1 MDIYCFLLVFLL
13 KKVKMSTFTV
23 SILETSNTS
32 IVKFELNQFITKHQS
47 FEFNNID
54 DAKSSPLAQQLFYL
68 PFVKKVYISNNFIA
82 IERYDIVDWKD
93 VQDEVAEQ
101 IVSYLNNNGVVI
113 NEDAVATKKV
123 AVTVYAEST
132 PNPSVIKF
140 VANKKIV
147 TSLFEFTS
155 IDEAKSSPM
164 ATELFHFPF
173 VKSVF
178 FDENYVSI
186 TKYDIAEW
194 DAITVQLREFI
205 KNYIEAGKEIVS
217 VNATKTQQ
225 TSTKQLDERYEKLD
239 DTSKEIVNILEEYV
253 KPAVASDGGNIQFI
267 SYDAD
272 TKNVSVLLQG
282 ACSGCPSSTYTLKSG
297 IENMLK
303 EMMKGKVE
311 TVEAIN
317 G

>member
-1 MDIYCFLLVFLL
+1 MN
-13 KKVKMSTFTV
+13 TFNV
-23 SILETSNTS
+23 SIQETSNKA

-54 DAKSSPLAQQLFYL
+54 EAKASPLAQQLFYL
-68 PFVKKVYISNNFIA
+68 PFVKKVYISGNFIA
-82 IERYDIVDWKD
+82 VERYDIVEWTD
-93 VQDEVAEQ
+93 VQNEVAEQ
-101 IVSYLNNNGVVI
+101 IEAYLNDGGLVV
-113 NEDAVATKKV
+113 EESAESSKKV

-132 PNPSVIKF
+132 PNPAVIKF

-155 IDEAKSSPM
+155 IDEAKASPM

-194 DAITVQLREFI
+194 DDITIQLREFI
-205 KNYIEAGKEIVS
+205 KNYIENGKEIVS
-217 VNATKTQQ
+217 PEATTAQQ
-225 TSTKQLDERYEKLD
+225 TSTKQLDAKYDGLD
-239 DTSKEIVNILEEYV
+239 DTSKEIINILEEYV

-267 SYDAD
+267 SYDAE

-303 EMMKGKVE
+303 EMMKGRVE

>member
-23 SILETSNTS
+23 SIQETSNST
-32 IVKFELNQFITKHQS
+32 IIKFELNQFITQHKS

-54 DAKSSPLAQQLFYL
+54 EAKSSPIAQQLFYL
-68 PFVKKVYISNNFIA
+68 PFVKKVYISSNFIA
-82 IERYDIVDWKD
+82 VERYDIVDWKD
-93 VQDEVAEQ
+93 VQDEVATQ
-101 IVSYLNNNGVVI
+101 IVNYLNNDGIVI
-113 NEDAVATKKV
+113 TETATETKKV

-155 IDEAKSSPM
+155 IDEAKTSPM

-178 FDENYVSI
+178 FDQNYVSI

-194 DAITVQLREFI
+194 DDITIELRTFI
-205 KNYIEAGKEIVS
+205 KNYIESGKEIVS
-217 VNATKTQQ
+217 LEASKTQQ
-225 TSTKQLDERYEKLD
+225 TSTKQLDDRYEKLD

-267 SYDAD
+267 SYDAN

-303 EMMKGKVE
+303 EMLPGKVDM
-311 TVEAIN
+311 VEAVN

>member
-1 MDIYCFLLVFLL
+1 MNTF
-13 KKVKMSTFTV
+13 KVSV
-23 SILETSNTS
+23 QETSNNA
-32 IVKFELNQFITKHQS
+32 IVKFEVNQFITKHQS

-54 DAKSSPLAQQLFYL
+54 DAKNSPLAQQLFYL
-68 PFVKKVYISNNFIA
+68 PFVKKVYISGNFVA
-82 IERYDIVDWKD
+82 IERFDIVEWND

-101 IVSYLNNNGVVI
+101 IEAYLNDGGIVV
-113 NEDAVATKKV
+113 EESATPKK
-123 AVTVYAEST
+123 APVTVYAEST
-132 PNPSVIKF
+132 PNPSVMKF

-147 TSLFEFTS
+147 VALFEFTS
-155 IDEAKSSPM
+155 IDEAKLSPL

-178 FDENYVSI
+178 LDENYVSI

-194 DAITVQLREFI
+194 EAITIQIREFI
-205 KNYIEAGKEIVS
+205 KDYIEKGKEVVLPEAIETLKKS
-217 VNATKTQQ
+217 
-225 TSTKQLDERYEKLD
+225 SKQVDSHFDTLD
-239 DTSKEIVNILEEYV
+239 DVSKEIVNILEEYV

-267 SYDAD
+267 SYDAAE
-272 TKNVSVLLQG
+272 KNVSVMLQG

-303 EMMKGKVE
+303 EMLPGKVE

>member
-1 MDIYCFLLVFLL
+1 MNTF
-13 KKVKMSTFTV
+13 KVSV
-23 SILETSNTS
+23 QETSNNA
-32 IVKFELNQFITKHQS
+32 IVKFEVNQFITKHQS

-54 DAKSSPLAQQLFYL
+54 EAKTSPLAQQLFYL
-68 PFVKKVYISNNFIA
+68 PFVKKVYISGNFIA
-82 IERYDIVDWKD
+82 VERYNIVEWND

-101 IVSYLNNNGVVI
+101 IEAYLNDGGIVV
-113 NEDAVATKKV
+113 EESAASKKV
-123 AVTVYAEST
+123 PVTVYAEST
-132 PNPSVIKF
+132 PNPAVMKF

-147 TSLFEFTS
+147 TALFEFTS
-155 IDEAKSSPM
+155 IEEAKLSPL

-178 FDENYVSI
+178 IDENYVSI
-186 TKYDIAEW
+186 TKYDVVEW
-194 DAITVQLREFI
+194 QDITIELRELI
-205 KNYIEAGKEIVS
+205 RSYIENGKDVVLPEAIETLKKS
-217 VNATKTQQ
+217 SN
-225 TSTKQLDERYEKLD
+225 QLDSHFESLD
-239 DTSKEIVNILEEYV
+239 DVSKEIVNILEEYV

-267 SYDAD
+267 SYDS
-272 TKNVSVLLQG
+272 TEKNVSVMLQG

-303 EMMKGKVE
+303 EMLPGKVE

>member
-1 MDIYCFLLVFLL
+1 
-13 KKVKMSTFTV
+13 MSTFKV
-23 SILETSNTS
+23 SVQETTNNT
-32 IVKFELNQFITKHQS
+32 IVKFEVNQFITKHQS

-54 DAKSSPLAQQLFYL
+54 DAKISPLAQQLFYL
-68 PFVKKVYISNNFIA
+68 PFVKKVYISANFIA
-82 IERYDIVDWKD
+82 VERYNIVEWSD

-101 IVSYLNNNGVVI
+101 IEAYLNDGGVVI
-113 NEDAVATKKV
+113 EETSTVSKKV
-123 AVTVYAEST
+123 PVTVYAEST
-132 PNPSVIKF
+132 PNPSVMKF
-140 VANKKIV
+140 VANKKLV

-155 IDEAKSSPM
+155 IDDAKLSPL

-178 FDENYVSI
+178 IEENYVSI

-194 DAITVQLREFI
+194 QDITLEIREFI
-205 KNYIEAGKEIVS
+205 KNFVEAGKDV
-217 VNATKTQQ
+217 VLPNASETLQQ
-225 TSTKQLDERYEKLD
+225 STEQLDHKFEALD
-239 DTSKEIVNILEEYV
+239 DTSKEIVNIIEEYV

-267 SYDAD
+267 SYD
-272 TKNVSVLLQG
+272 TENKNVSVLLQG
-282 ACSGCPSSTYTLKSG
+282 ACSGCPSSTFTLKNG

-303 EMMKGKVE
+303 QMLPGKVD

>member
-1 MDIYCFLLVFLL
+1 MD
-13 KKVKMSTFTV
+13 TFTV
-23 SILETSNTS
+23 SIQETSNKA

-54 DAKSSPLAQQLFYL
+54 EAKTSPLAQQLFYL
-68 PFVKKVYISNNFIA
+68 PFVKKVYISGNFIA
-82 IERYDIVDWKD
+82 VERYDIVEWTD
-93 VQDEVAEQ
+93 VQSEVAEQ
-101 IVSYLNNNGVVI
+101 IEAYLNDGGLVI
-113 NEDAVATKKV
+113 EETAISKKV

-132 PNPSVIKF
+132 PNPAVIKF

-155 IDEAKSSPM
+155 IDEAKLSPM

-194 DAITVQLREFI
+194 EDITIELREFI
-205 KNYIEAGKEIVS
+205 RSYIENGKEIVS
-217 VNATKTQQ
+217 PEATTTQQ
-225 TSTKQLDERYEKLD
+225 TSTKQLDNRYESLD

-303 EMMKGKVE
+303 EMMKGRVE

>member
-1 MDIYCFLLVFLL
+1 MNI
-13 KKVKMSTFTV
+13 FTV
-23 SILETSNTS
+23 SIQETSNKA
-32 IVKFELNQFITKHQS
+32 IVKFELNQFITQHQS

-54 DAKSSPLAQQLFYL
+54 EAKASPLAQQLFYL
-68 PFVKKVYISNNFIA
+68 PFVKKVYISGNFIA
-82 IERYDIVDWKD
+82 IERYDIVDWTD
-93 VQDEVAEQ
+93 VQTEVGEQ
-101 IVSYLNNNGVVI
+101 IEAYLNDGGVVV
-113 NEDAVATKKV
+113 EASAVSTKKV

-132 PNPSVIKF
+132 PNPAVIKF

-147 TSLFEFTS
+147 TSLFEFTN
-155 IDEAKSSPM
+155 IDDAKVSPL

-186 TKYDIAEW
+186 TKYDIAQW
-194 DAITVQLREFI
+194 DDITIQLREFI
-205 KNYIEAGKEIVS
+205 KNYIENGKEIVS
-217 VNATKTQQ
+217 PQATETQQ
-225 TSTKQLDERYEKLD
+225 TSSKQLDDKYEKLD

-267 SYDAD
+267 SYDAS